1 MEHTSQSELE
11 SNKVDAREALAEDRD
26 AWRLRLRLRLD
37 VRLEEL
43 LVDVLDELFS
53 LNKAPAQKAAMRC
66 TRPHG

>member
-43 LVDVLDELFS
+43 LVDVLDELFC
-53 LNKAPAQKAAMRC
+53 AAAMHLHADWSAARL
-66 TRPHG
+66 PG

>member
-43 LVDVLDELFS
+43 LVDVLDELSS
-53 LNKAPAQKAAMRC
+53 LIKAPAQ
-66 TRPHG
+66 

>member
-53 LNKAPAQKAAMRC
+53 LNKAPAQ
-66 TRPHG
+66 